1 MGRAHARAERI
12 DEYLTVPRHGRA
24 ELRLVEAAPAPV
36 RSLRP
41 DWLPEDLLAPEEEPL
56 AELPAVAL
64 EAPTRTRSSSSR
76 DRAAGEDLAD
86 VGASRRTV
94 VVSGRP
100 SDDLRFE
107 AWGKQTRQRPSR
119 TAARLAGRPDRVA
132 GWAVALGIA
141 MAIMA
146 VATGGGQP
154 QPSGEAAAP
163 APPGLAR

>member
-1 MGRAHARAERI
+1 MGRAHARAERV
-12 DEYLTVPRHGRA
+12 DQYLTVPRHGRA
-24 ELRLVEAAPAPV
+24 ELRLVEPAPAPV

-41 DWLPEDLLAPEEEPL
+41 DWLPEDLLAPEEPAPL
-56 AELPAVAL
+56 AELPAL
-64 EAPTRTRSSSSR
+64 EAPTRARSSSSR
-76 DRAAGEDLAD
+76 DRAAGEGVAD
-86 VGASRRTV
+86 IGASRRTV

-100 SDDLRFE
+100 SDDLRFA
-107 AWGKQTRQRPSR
+107 AWGKNERRRRSR

-154 QPSGEAAAP
+154 ETGGETATP
-163 APPGLAR
+163 ASPGLAR